1 MFYKTIEDLTNEID
15 SYKENIET
23 TNKAKND

>member
-15 SYKENIET
+15 SYKENIQT
-23 TNKAKND
+23 INKAKND

>member
-1 MFYKTIEDLTNEID
+1 MFYKTIDDLTNEID
-15 SYKENIET
+15 SYKENIQT

>member
-1 MFYKTIEDLTNEID
+1 MFYKTIEDLTNEIN